1 MNKTDVI
8 TYEKVMMTLRLPP
21 ETYANMID
29 KVQKIKKEERGF
41 SVNQYLTELVERDLK
56 ESNGPTPAEKRRD
69 IFKRMAQK

>member
-21 ETYANMID
+21 ETYATMIE

-56 ESNGPTPAEKRRD
+56 DSSSPSPAEKRRD

>member
-56 ESNGPTPAEKRRD
+56 ESNGLTPAEKRRE